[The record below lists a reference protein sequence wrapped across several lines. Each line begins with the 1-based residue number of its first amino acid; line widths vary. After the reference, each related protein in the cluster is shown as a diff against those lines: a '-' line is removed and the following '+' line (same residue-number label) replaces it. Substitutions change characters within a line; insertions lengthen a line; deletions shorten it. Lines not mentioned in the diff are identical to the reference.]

1 MEMIYMP
8 VINGKLILKSDLLKR
23 VGTMSQIAGFKR
35 YKFSEGRGRNV
46 EAIEIN
52 NGNGLKFTVLLDRNL
67 DIAWC
72 DYNGVNLSYISKNS
86 VVSPYFFDK
95 DSSEWLRTFTG
106 GLLATCGISY
116 AGAPCEDNGELLGVH
131 GRIGTCPAE
140 NICCEAFWQGED
152 YIIKISGDTYETKLF
167 GENLKLHREIV
178 VKTGENKIFLH
189 DKVENLGFKPSPIM
203 MIYHFNFGYPLLDE
217 GSKIHID
224 SDKCFAACKTSEEK
238 SQEQYKITNPQHD
251 IEENVYF
258 HHMKTDEG
266 KGYASII
273 NNNLGT
279 NGLGVY
285 IKFDLKELPYL
296 NQWKMMG
303 EGEYVVGLEPS
314 NCMTLGR
321 AKERERGALRYI
333 APGEVKD
340 FIIEIGIVENK

>member
-1 MEMIYMP
+1 MI
-8 VINGKLILKSDLLKR
+8 INNKPISKLKLLKR
-23 VGTMSQIAGFKR
+23 VGSMSQVAGFKR
-35 YKFSEGRGRNV
+35 YKFSEGRGKEV
-46 EAIEIN
+46 EAVDIN

-72 DYNGVNLSYISKNS
+72 DYRGMNLSYMSKNS
-86 VVSPYFFDK
+86 VVSPFFYDK
-95 DSSEWLRTFTG
+95 DGTEWLRTFTG
-106 GLLATCGISY
+106 GLLSTCGISY
-116 AGAPCEDNGELLGVH
+116 AGAACEDNGELLGIH

-140 NICCEAFWQGED
+140 NICCQAFWQDED

-217 GSKIHID
+217 GTEISIN
-224 SDKCFAACKTSEEK
+224 SDKCIPISKASKERL
-238 SQEQYKITNPQHD
+238 QDQYKITTPQHD

-258 HHMKTDEG
+258 HHMKEDEG

-273 NNNLGT
+273 NKNLDT

-314 NCMTLGR
+314 NCMTHGR

-340 FIIEIGIVENK
+340 FIIEVGILEDK